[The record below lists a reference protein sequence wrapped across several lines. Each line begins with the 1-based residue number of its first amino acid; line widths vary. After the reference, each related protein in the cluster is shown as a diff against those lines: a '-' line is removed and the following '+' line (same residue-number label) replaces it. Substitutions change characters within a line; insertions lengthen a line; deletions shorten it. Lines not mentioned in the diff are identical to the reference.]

1 MNTAIISGRLVR
13 DPGYTE
19 TQNEKGLHKIAKFV
33 LAVRR
38 NYSDDVSFIP
48 SMGLLNRF

>member
-19 TQNEKGLHKIAKFV
+19 TQNEKGLHKIG
-33 LAVRR
+33 
-38 NYSDDVSFIP
+38 NSFRL
-48 SMGLLNRF
+48 SYLR

>member
-13 DPGYTE
+13 DPGYNE

-33 LAVRR
+33 SKNWKQEFSRQSWKVMAAVLR
-38 NYSDDVSFIP
+38 
-48 SMGLLNRF
+48 